1 MRFLIGGRMNRL
13 EKDLTSGNVVKQ
25 LWLFALPFMISNIVQ
40 SFYNIAD
47 MFIVGKFGGA
57 VGISAVNIG
66 GQVTFLIT
74 NIVIGLSVGGTV
86 VIGQYI
92 GSRDR
97 KAVTESISTM
107 IVSLMLAAVIITIS
121 MLILTDPIL
130 KMIKTPQEAYVQ
142 AKEYLQIT
150 VAGTVFIFGYNA
162 LSAIMRGLG
171 DSKRP
176 LYFVIVACVINIV
189 LDLVFVGYLKMGA
202 KGAAFATIISQ
213 AASMI
218 LCIMYLQN
226 TDFMFDFKLKSFKF
240 YKDKF
245 NMLMKIGIPTS
256 IQNVAVNVSF
266 LVMTGLVNG
275 FGVNASAALGVIS
288 KYNSFAILPAIAV
301 GSSVSAMVAQNMG
314 AGKVERAKH
323 TMYVGLVLALG
334 ITIPIFALTQLYP
347 VQIIAVFDDN
357 PQMIAAGVEYL
368 RTLSLDYVIVPFTF
382 CMNGLITGAGHSM
395 FSSINGVISSLL
407 LRVPLAYILGVHL
420 GYGLSGIGFAAPLAT
435 IGACVLCI
443 LYYISGKWK
452 ISTVIKK

>member
-1 MRFLIGGRMNRL
+1 MSKLG
-13 EKDLTSGNVVKQ
+13 KDLTSGNVVKQ

-47 MFIVGKFGGA
+47 MFIVGKFGGP

-86 VIGQYI
+86 VIGQFM
-92 GSRDR
+92 GAKNR
-97 KAVTESISTM
+97 KAVAESISTM

-121 MLILTDPIL
+121 MIILTDPIL
-130 KMIKTPQEAYVQ
+130 RMIQTPQEAYVQ

-150 VAGTVFIFGYNA
+150 VAGTIFIFGYNA
-162 LSAIMRGLG
+162 LSAIMRGMG

-176 LYFVIVACVINIV
+176 LYFVIIACAINVV
-189 LDLVFVGYLKMGA
+189 LDIVFVGYLKMGA

-218 LCIMYLQN
+218 LCIRYLQN

-240 YKDKF
+240 HKDKF
-245 NMLMKIGIPTS
+245 SMLMKVGIPTS

-275 FGVNASAALGVIS
+275 FGVHASAALGVIS

-301 GSSVSAMVAQNMG
+301 GSSVSAMAAQNMG

-323 TMYVGLVLALG
+323 TMYVGIALAAM
-334 ITIPIFALTQLYP
+334 ITVPIFALTQLYP
-347 VQIIAVFDDN
+347 AQIIAIFDND
-357 PQMIAAGVEYL
+357 PRMVAAGVEYL
-368 RTLSLDYVIVPFTF
+368 RTLSLDYLIVPFIF
-382 CMNGLITGAGHSM
+382 CMNGMITGAGHSM

-407 LRVPLAYILGVHL
+407 LRVPFAYILGL
-420 GYGLSGIGFAAPLAT
+420 YMGYGLAGIGFAAPVAS
-435 IGACVLCI
+435 IGALILCI
-443 LYYISGKWK
+443 IYYASGKWK
-452 ISTVIKK
+452 ISTVVNS

>member
-1 MRFLIGGRMNRL
+1 MSKLG
-13 EKDLTSGNVVKQ
+13 KDLTSGNVVKQ

-47 MFIVGKFGGA
+47 MFIVGKFGGP

-86 VIGQYI
+86 VIGQFM
-92 GSRDR
+92 GAKNR
-97 KAVTESISTM
+97 KAVSESISTM
-107 IVSLMLAAVIITIS
+107 IVSLMAAAVIITIS
-121 MLILTDPIL
+121 MIILTDPIL
-130 KMIKTPQEAYVQ
+130 RMIQTPQEAYVQ

-150 VAGTVFIFGYNA
+150 VAGTIFIFGYNA
-162 LSAIMRGLG
+162 LSAIMRGMG

-176 LYFVIVACVINIV
+176 LYFVIIACAINVV
-189 LDLVFVGYLKMGA
+189 LDIVFVGYLKMGA

-218 LCIMYLQN
+218 LCIRYLQN

-240 YKDKF
+240 HKDKF
-245 NMLMKIGIPTS
+245 SMLMKVGIPTS

-275 FGVNASAALGVIS
+275 FGVHASAALGVIS

-301 GSSVSAMVAQNMG
+301 GSSVSAMAAQNIG

-323 TMYVGLVLALG
+323 TMYVGIALAAM
-334 ITIPIFALTQLYP
+334 ITVPIFALTQLYP
-347 VQIIAVFDDN
+347 AQIIAIFDND
-357 PQMIAAGVEYL
+357 PRMVAAGVEYL
-368 RTLSLDYVIVPFTF
+368 RTLSLDYLIVPFIF
-382 CMNGLITGAGHSM
+382 CMNGMITGAGHSM
-395 FSSINGVISSLL
+395 FSSINGIISSLL
-407 LRVPLAYILGVHL
+407 LRVPFAYILGL
-420 GYGLSGIGFAAPLAT
+420 YMNYGLSGIGLAAPFAS
-435 IGACVLCI
+435 IGALVLCI
-443 LYYISGKWK
+443 IYYASGKWK
-452 ISTVIKK
+452 ISTVVNS